1 MKTKDM
7 GLPQTPEP
15 LQIVWPPKVSR
26 GKRLF
31 RSVKQKKL
39 ATAIVSEDNEQV
51 DETISLFTS
60 LRLKPVRLVISI
72 KKVSFELFSFLW
84 FQWLMSLYDA
94 TCASRTWRKFY
105 HVTIIVFNNY
115 VVIVSNQNPIDFV
128 AGLLE

>member
-51 DETISLFTS
+51 DETISLFTC

-94 TCASRTWRKFY
+94 TCASRT
-105 HVTIIVFNNY
+105 
-115 VVIVSNQNPIDFV
+115 
-128 AGLLE
+128 